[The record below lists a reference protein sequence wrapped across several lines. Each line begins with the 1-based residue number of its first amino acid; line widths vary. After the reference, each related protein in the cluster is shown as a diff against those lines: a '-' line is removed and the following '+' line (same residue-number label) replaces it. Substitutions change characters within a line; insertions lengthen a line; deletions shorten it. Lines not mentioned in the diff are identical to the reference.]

1 MVVRAGVRGRAA
13 GEGRARRGGGRLRG
27 RGVALHFAPMKAPDA
42 SSPHRL
48 TLAHLPRARGG
59 VAVQSGV
66 RSGTA
71 KTADKQHKQL
81 MDYLKS

>member
-1 MVVRAGVRGRAA
+1 
-13 GEGRARRGGGRLRG
+13 
-27 RGVALHFAPMKAPDA
+27 MKTPDA
-42 SSPHRL
+42 SAPQRL
-48 TLAHLPRARGG
+48 TLADLSRARGG